1 MSALTLPT
9 VQNGR
14 GLWLDPEVQSIV
26 DMLHN
31 GVPALGWEGDERL
44 ALYRTED
51 GRWELWRLE
60 DDGEMRCVCRSR
72 PGMRLDETLI
82 MRLVEHDSR
91 KRDVMAD
98 LIRDNDALEDRRQK
112 EAIDALMEPMDKVLW
127 GVVKDVGHLY

>member
-1 MSALTLPT
+1 MSGLTIPT

-14 GLWLDPEVQSIV
+14 GLWLDPEVQDIV

-31 GVPALGWEGDERL
+31 GVPTLGWEGDPAL
-44 ALYRTED
+44 ALYRTQD

-60 DDGEMRCVCRSR
+60 DDGEMRMVCRSR
-72 PGMRLDETLI
+72 PGMRLDQTLI

-91 KRDVMAD
+91 RKDVMAEM
-98 LIRDNDALEDRRQK
+98 IRGNDELEDRRHK
-112 EAIDALMEPMDKVLW
+112 EAIEALMEPMDKVLW